1 MNKLGNPKKLRNI
14 FLLILVGVIII
25 AMNYTG
31 LGLRTKDLFLTV
43 SSPLQAFFW
52 QQGQDLNH
60 FIDKLKGINSLEGEN
75 SYLKLENQRLRAELA
90 NLLELK
96 NENQELRKALDI
108 GLEKEFEMTMANVI
122 SKDPFQDVV
131 VIDKGSN
138 DGISVNFPVISPQK
152 NLIGR
157 VEESFPNFSRI
168 ILTSNKRSLISAK
181 ISNQEETIG
190 VANGEGNLKLAFDLI
205 LQDNKIEKGSLVLTT
220 SLGNIF
226 PKGLLIGEIKSIDY
240 SDVKPFQTAQI
251 DSGLDLNK
259 LSSVF
264 VITNLK

>member
-1 MNKLGNPKKLRNI
+1 MNKLGNPKKLKTI
-14 FLLILVGVIII
+14 FLLILAGVIILTI
-25 AMNYTG
+25 NYTS
-31 LGLRTKDLFLTV
+31 LGSKTKDLFLTA
-43 SSPLQAFFW
+43 SAPLQTLFW
-52 QQGQDLNH
+52 QQGQGLSH
-60 FIDKLKGINSLEGEN
+60 FIDKLKGISFLEGEN
-75 SYLKLENQRLRAELA
+75 SYLKLENQRLKAELA

-108 GLEKEFEMTMANVI
+108 GLEKEFEVTTANVI
-122 SKDPFQDVV
+122 SKDPFQDVI

-157 VEESFPNFSRI
+157 VEESFASFSRV
-168 ILTSNKRSLISAK
+168 ILTSNKRSSISAK
-181 ISNQEETIG
+181 ISDQEETIG
-190 VANGEGNLKLAFDLI
+190 VVNGESNLKLVFDLV

-226 PKGLLIGEIKSIDY
+226 PKGLLIGEIKSINY

-259 LSSVF
+259 LNSVF
-264 VITNLK
+264 IITNLR